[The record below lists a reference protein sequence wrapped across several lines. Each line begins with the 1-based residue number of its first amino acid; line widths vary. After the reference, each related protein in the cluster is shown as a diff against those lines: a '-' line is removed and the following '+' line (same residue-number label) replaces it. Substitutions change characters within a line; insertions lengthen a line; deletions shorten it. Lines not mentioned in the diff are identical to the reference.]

1 MVQNF
6 LVLLL
11 ISRTSRTFIWVFI
24 MKTSRVYGM
33 PTSEV
38 TLVIIT
44 LVIIGALHL
53 GLQKVTDMVMC
64 GQLTLIL

>member
-1 MVQNF
+1 
-6 LVLLL
+6 
-11 ISRTSRTFIWVFI
+11 